1 MVACSL
7 VSFLVKRYYTYMAHG
22 MLSNESLPYFIDDK
36 ISHGEYTYLWEYF
49 KNSSNKPQVDKALD
63 GIEIIVY

>member
-1 MVACSL
+1 
-7 VSFLVKRYYTYMAHG
+7 MAHG